1 VRQLIGTAARPSSRP
16 EGAGRS
22 AKPIV
27 VIGGGLAGLA
37 AAARLAKQHY
47 RVELFERSDRLGG
60 AWAPH
65 QLGSTTVDD
74 APPVIGFPA
83 PWRDLFRKSGRPL
96 ETELTRCGR
105 ALEPAPPPRYVFDD
119 GTSLVLPTDR
129 GGAHETLSA
138 AYGKAVAVA
147 WRDLLDS
154 LDPTWQA
161 LRPLGIEAE
170 LRDRRLAAKAARRL
184 TPKGTV
190 ADLARRAPHP
200 HLAALVRSV
209 AYRQGSD
216 PDHTP
221 AWCAVDLVLA
231 RTFGRWIIDNGRT
244 SVLVDALAERL
255 ALRKVAVRLNTG
267 VDRILVDRGQVTGV
281 VTESGRTVDTQAA
294 VSTVDPWQ
302 LTDRLLAG
310 SSSSGAPPTGPSL
323 ARVRRDLSRLGPAN
337 APAVSHELIGS
348 SGGALAEDIALDVR
362 GRPVITYVR
371 PGLRTVHDFTVHNP
385 DPAWGPAWARRS
397 DLVRRAPI
405 TTDVAGLFIAGAASA
420 GGNGPSQ
427 IIQTGALACAACADY
442 AERSGFPG

>member
-1 VRQLIGTAARPSSRP
+1 MHQPGEAAAAPRRRPTRSERP
-16 EGAGRS
+16 V
-22 AKPIV
+22 V
-27 VIGGGLAGLA
+27 VIGAGLAGLA
-37 AAARLAKQHY
+37 AAARLAKQRY
-47 RVELFERSDRLGG
+47 RVELFERRDRLGG

-96 ETELTRCGR
+96 ETELSRCGR
-105 ALEPAPPPRYVFDD
+105 ALEQAPAPRYLFDD

-129 GGAHETLSA
+129 GAAYEALSA
-138 AYGKAVAVA
+138 AYGEPVASG

-161 LRPLGIEAE
+161 LRPLGVEAE
-170 LRDRRLAAKAARRL
+170 LDDRRLAAKAARRL
-184 TPKGTV
+184 RPKGTV
-190 ADLARRAPHP
+190 ADLAARAPNP
-200 HLAALVRSV
+200 HLAAVVRSV

-221 AWCAVDLVLA
+221 AWCAADLVLA
-231 RTFGRWIIDNGRT
+231 RTFGRWIVDNGRT

-255 ALRKVAVRLNTG
+255 ALRKVAVRLDT
-267 VDRILVDRGQVTGV
+267 VVERILIDDGRVTGV
-281 VTESGRTVDTQAA
+281 VTDNGRTIDAQAV

-302 LTDRLLAG
+302 LTDALLAV
-310 SSSSGAPPTGPSL
+310 PSL
-323 ARVRRDLSRLGPAN
+323 NRLRRDLSRLHPAN
-337 APAVSHELIGS
+337 APSVTHELIGP
-348 SGGALAEDIALDVR
+348 SGGAVAEVVAVDPA

-371 PGLRTVHDFTVHNP
+371 PGLRTVHDFTVDNP
-385 DPAWGPAWARRS
+385 DPAWGPAWTRRS
-397 DLVRRAPI
+397 DLVRRTPI
-405 TTDVAGLFIAGAASA
+405 TSDVAGLFLAGAASA

-427 IIQTGALACAACADY
+427 VIQTGALACRACADY